1 MQKLKKE
8 REKMKKL
15 YPNIYLK
22 KVEDITIE
30 TLIKNK
36 IKLLILDVDN
46 TLIDYYKNLSENI
59 IKWAKEMKGQG
70 IKLYILSNT
79 NNEQKVE
86 KVAQTLQIPYKHFA
100 MKPLKRGFKKIEKE
114 TQIQAENIAVVGD
127 QIFTDVLGGNR
138 SGMFTI
144 LVEPI
149 DNKKD
154 YWYTAWK
161 RPIEN
166 KIKNKIKKETKEGK
180 NKNVY

>member
-1 MQKLKKE
+1 MENIKKNNITNLREVNKLSVAELAQKL
-8 REKMKKL
+8 
-15 YPNIYLK
+15 
-22 KVEDITIE
+22 D
-30 TLIKNK
+30 
-36 IKLLILDVDN
+36 
-46 TLIDYYKNLSENI
+46 
-59 IKWAKEMKGQG
+59 
-70 IKLYILSNT
+70 
-79 NNEQKVE
+79 
-86 KVAQTLQIPYKHFA
+86 IPYKHFA

-114 TQIQAENIAVVGD
+114 TQIKAENIAVVGD

>member
-1 MQKLKKE
+1 
-8 REKMKKL
+8 MKKI
-15 YPNIYLK
+15 YPNLYLK

-30 TLIKNK
+30 QLLKNK
-36 IKLLILDVDN
+36 IKALILDVDN
-46 TLIDYYKNLSENI
+46 TLIDINKNLSEDI
-59 IKWAKEMKGQG
+59 VFWAKQMKGQG

-79 NNEQKVE
+79 NDKKKVE
-86 KVAQTLQIPYKHFA
+86 IPYKHFA
-100 MKPLKRGFKKIEKE
+100 LKPLKKGFKFIQKELKINP
-114 TQIQAENIAVVGD
+114 ENIGVVGD

-138 SGMFTI
+138 NNMFTI

-149 DNKKD
+149 NNQKD

-166 KIKNKIKKETKEGK
+166 KIKNKIKANEEK